1 MGPRKYPHSISKL
14 SQLEVNEL
22 KNTTAPSDKAFICNR
37 NEKSISNIMFT
48 SGTTAKPKG
57 AVLNDGG
64 VTGLVKHGNV
74 IDHSRISCQFQN
86 SSIAFDAATF
96 EIWGGLLHG
105 KRVVI
110 IDKDTL
116 LSDEKFAD
124 KIHENKGCCLFL
136 TTTLFNNFTE
146 RNASMFDDASYV
158 VTGGEKFSEYHG
170 KLFIEACPQ
179 TKLVNGYGPTES
191 TTFTTSFEIT
201 PESLEDTVPIG
212 LPIDTRGVLI
222 CDENLSPLPPGSK
235 GEIIIYGQGLA
246 VGYCGDSKQQ
256 RKNL

>member
-1 MGPRKYPHSISKL
+1 MTVGTKEIPSFNIKTIAV
-14 SQLEVNEL
+14 EVNEL
-22 KNTTAPSDKAFICNR
+22 KNTTVPSDKAFICNR

-57 AVLNDGG
+57 VVLNDGG

-124 KIHENKGCCLFL
+124 KITVKTRAGCLFL
-136 TTTLFNNFTE
+136 YYYIFSTILPSGMPLCLTTLLT
-146 RNASMFDDASYV
+146 
-158 VTGGEKFSEYHG
+158 
-170 KLFIEACPQ
+170 L
-179 TKLVNGYGPTES
+179 
-191 TTFTTSFEIT
+191 
-201 PESLEDTVPIG
+201 
-212 LPIDTRGVLI
+212 
-222 CDENLSPLPPGSK
+222 
-235 GEIIIYGQGLA
+235 
-246 VGYCGDSKQQ
+246 
-256 RKNL
+256 